1 MPLRISPDAP
11 TILVRR
17 EAFEQ
22 AGLTRAVVDQRF
34 NLTPDEFRVEDE
46 LIAIGPLFGDDA
58 VGALVELLEHAG
70 LTHYDDFFD
79 LSGNWP
85 DWLALFAMTRGGQT

>member
-1 MPLRISPDAP
+1 MPLKVSSAAP
-11 TILVRR
+11 TLLIRR
-17 EAFEQ
+17 DAFEGS
-22 AGLTRAVVDQRF
+22 GLTRASVDQRC
-34 NLTPDEFRVEDE
+34 NLTPDEFRVEED

-58 VGALVELLEHAG
+58 LGELVEMLEQAG

-85 DWLALFAMTRGGQT
+85 DWLALFAMARSARA

>member
-1 MPLRISPDAP
+1 MPLRIASDAP
-11 TILVRR
+11 TVLIRR
-17 EAFEQ
+17 DAFER
-22 AGLTRAVVDQRF
+22 AGLTRGGVDERF
-34 NLTPDEFRVEDE
+34 HLTPDEFRVEDE

-58 VGALVELLEHAG
+58 VGTLVELLEQAG

-85 DWLALFAMTRGGQT
+85 DWLALFAMTRGRQA